1 MSVIII
7 KCSNCGGPLEFKA
20 ETQNW
25 TCEYCL
31 SEFTEQ
37 EVKDSIKNEQSYA
50 EASITKESLVQR
62 QEQDLEYAEKAT
74 GYMCESC
81 GAELVTD
88 DTTAATFCCFC
99 QSPTIIKR
107 RLEGEYRPEMVIP
120 FKFTHDKAIEIF
132 KEWAKKKPLL
142 PRFFTTSSQ
151 VEKMTAVYVPFWL
164 FDSHVSGEVK
174 ANGIKVRNY
183 TRGNYKITEEK
194 YYHVVRK
201 GTAVF
206 KAVPADGS
214 KKMDDK
220 LMHVLEPYDYSE
232 LKEFCISYLSGY
244 LAEKYDMDQND
255 VYGRVT
261 RIMRT
266 NLSTL
271 LQDTIKGYS
280 RVKLNKIDGKFSNV
294 KATYVLLPV
303 WVITFNFKGASYQ
316 FAMNGQ
322 TGKIAGQLPLSTA
335 KATSWFSLVAVFVFT
350 LLLFGGKYIWF

>member
-7 KCSNCGGPLEFKA
+7 KCNNCGGPLEFKV

-25 TCEYCL
+25 ICDYCL
-31 SEFTEQ
+31 SEFSEQ
-37 EVKDSIKNEQSYA
+37 EVKESLKNEQSFA
-50 EASITKESLVQR
+50 EAAISKESLVQS
-62 QEQDLEYAEKAT
+62 QEEDLEYTEKAT

-99 QSPTIIKR
+99 HSPTIIKR
-107 RLEGEYRPEMVIP
+107 RLEGEYRPEKVLP
-120 FKFTHDKAIEIF
+120 FKLTREQAIEIF
-132 KEWAKKKPLL
+132 KKWAKRKPLL

-151 VEKMTAVYVPFWL
+151 VEKMTAIYVPFWL
-164 FDSHVSGEVK
+164 FDSLVSGEVRAEGVK
-174 ANGIKVRNY
+174 ISSY

-194 YYHVVRK
+194 YYHVARE

-214 KKMDDK
+214 KKMDDE
-220 LMHVLEPYDYSE
+220 LMHILEPYDYSE
-232 LKEFCISYLSGY
+232 LKDFCISYLSGY

-261 RIMRT
+261 KIMRT
-266 NLSTL
+266 NLGTI
-271 LQDTIKGYS
+271 LQDTIKGYNQ
-280 RVKLNKIDGKFSNV
+280 VKLKKINAKFSNV

-303 WVITFNFKGASYQ
+303 WLITFNFKGESYM

-335 KATSWFSLVAVFVFT
+335 KGASWFGLVAVSVFT
-350 LLLFGGKYIWF
+350 LLLFGGEYIWF